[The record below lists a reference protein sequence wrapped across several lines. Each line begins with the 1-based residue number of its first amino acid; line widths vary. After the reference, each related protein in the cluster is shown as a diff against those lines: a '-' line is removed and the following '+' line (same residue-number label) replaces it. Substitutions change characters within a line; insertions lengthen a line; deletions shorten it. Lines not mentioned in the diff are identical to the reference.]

1 MAGPRE
7 NRFFP
12 PNPYYIPGYD
22 GFIPQYNYQ
31 FGETF
36 GKTTHRLLTDPTVAK
51 SPRPLLAPLHKP
63 KFIEDFS
70 GTTHGDQGYLP
81 GRPGYFPYEKAG
93 AATSFPEPVLGP
105 KPLPVP
111 VDDDLTM
118 TSMDPMSR
126 HYPGEYV
133 LRARMPHGY
142 PRKISCHPATER
154 REWKLPEL
162 IPAVRQEKMHNISQL
177 SGALVGSKPPVQMEG
192 EAETAD
198 AQRAYRLPR
207 LDVPRV
213 IQQKV
218 IPGYTGFIPRYLWVY
233 GENYVQAV
241 KEAMDEFDRFQFLQ
255 RNPVSSFG
263 KRFPQTYW
271 PNNKIYTD
279 AGLIPFY
286 SGFVPELRN
295 TYALTFNNST
305 RKAYGKE
312 KRRRAGAL

>member
-1 MAGPRE
+1 MYCYPMA
-7 NRFFP
+7 FP
-12 PNPYYIPGYD
+12 LCKSSEAGCPTSATSVTLLFGFLLSYD

-177 SGALVGSKPPVQMEG
+177 SGALVGSKPP
-192 EAETAD
+192 
-198 AQRAYRLPR
+198 LPIPNW
-207 LDVPRV
+207 LGL
-213 IQQKV
+213 IQYVCSLLSSSK
-218 IPGYTGFIPRYLWVY
+218 GYTGFIPRYLWVY
-233 GENYVQAV
+233 GTNYVQAV
-241 KEAMDEFDRFQFLQ
+241 KEAMDEFDRFQPGNYWLITVGGTCGKIK
-255 RNPVSSFG
+255 PVKGVTPIADVQSHS
-263 KRFPQTYW
+263 
-271 PNNKIYTD
+271 
-279 AGLIPFY
+279 
-286 SGFVPELRN
+286 
-295 TYALTFNNST
+295 
-305 RKAYGKE
+305 
-312 KRRRAGAL
+312 AGADKDRPNASRYRWVTGYQM

>member
-1 MAGPRE
+1 MRFGPGSFYAGIKSGVGTSPQE
-7 NRFFP
+7 FQHQG
-12 PNPYYIPGYD
+12 ISSYD

-81 GRPGYFPYEKAG
+81 GRPGY
-93 AATSFPEPVLGP
+93 
-105 KPLPVP
+105 
-111 VDDDLTM
+111 
-118 TSMDPMSR
+118 
-126 HYPGEYV
+126 
-133 LRARMPHGY
+133 
-142 PRKISCHPATER
+142 
-154 REWKLPEL
+154 
-162 IPAVRQEKMHNISQL
+162 
-177 SGALVGSKPPVQMEG
+177 
-192 EAETAD
+192 
-198 AQRAYRLPR
+198 
-207 LDVPRV
+207 
-213 IQQKV
+213 
-218 IPGYTGFIPRYLWVY
+218 TGFIPRYPWVY
-233 GENYVQAV
+233 GTSYVRAV

-305 RKAYGKE
+305 RKAYRKE